1 MPRVQIQ
8 RNKKKMRHD
17 LGRGVDRL
25 RRLGALGWHFNDCSE
40 RVQIVRF
47 CVRGA
52 ERTKTFV
59 TAAAQA
65 A

>member
-1 MPRVQIQ
+1 VSDRETLLRFQQ
-8 RNKKKMRHD
+8 RAD
-17 LGRGVDRL
+17 

-40 RVQIVRF
+40 HVQIVRF